1 MEIIS
6 QPIQTAWRN
15 KRAKAETTPGC
26 ATGTA
31 RSLGLA
37 NRRGFTVSRGG
48 SGPIAKSAARSIP
61 ARVQLVLLG
70 TTVPSDT
77 LTVPDWFFA
86 PWRVSRAFRIRARPT
101 RRPESP
107 LCWLPAQLSLGIVTQ
122 RSKLLPIRRPSVPLV
137 NLPKIRE
144 VKMFQEL
151 RNLG

>member
-48 SGPIAKSAARSIP
+48 SGPIAKSAARSSP

-70 TTVPSDT
+70 TTVPSI
-77 LTVPDWFFA
+77 LSPC
-86 PWRVSRAFRIRARPT
+86 PIGSLPLG
-101 RRPESP
+101 ESVEP
-107 LCWLPAQLSLGIVTQ
+107 FEYELG
-122 RSKLLPIRRPSVPLV
+122 
-137 NLPKIRE
+137 
-144 VKMFQEL
+144 
-151 RNLG
+151 